1 MVQMQK
7 TVICVNED
15 GALHFTSAMM
25 VAINNSLMMTAGNK
39 IIEIPLESIAKDLNW
54 YADRMKE
61 CTDG

>member
-1 MVQMQK
+1 MQK
-7 TVICVNED
+7 TVICINED

-39 IIEIPLESIAKDLNW
+39 IIEIPLESIAKELNW
-54 YADRMKE
+54 YAERMKE